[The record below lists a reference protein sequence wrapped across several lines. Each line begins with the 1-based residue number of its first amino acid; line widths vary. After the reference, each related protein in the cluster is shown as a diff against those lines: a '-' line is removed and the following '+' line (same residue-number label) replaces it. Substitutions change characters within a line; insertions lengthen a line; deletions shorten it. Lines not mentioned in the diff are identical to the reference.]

1 MAVPLLTRA
10 DVEEARRAIAPFLP
24 PTPLRRAFSVPGGQA
39 RLKLECWQPTGS
51 FKVRGALSA
60 MAALS
65 VAERARGVVA
75 ASAGNHALGVAHAI
89 QALGGG
95 IRGTLFVPET
105 APRAKVEKLR
115 TFPVTVVEGGATY
128 DDAAARAAEHAKRTG
143 AYEVHPYDDPRTA
156 AGQGTVAL
164 EILEQEPETG
174 TIVVPVG
181 GGGLIAGMAVAVK
194 AERPDVRIVA
204 VQPEA
209 SPSLRDSLAQG
220 RALLDYPARPT
231 LADGL
236 AGGIGVIVFAHRHLI
251 DEVVT
256 VAESEIEDAIVALVA
271 QDQVIAEGAGAVG
284 VAALRSGRL
293 QVKDGRP
300 AAVVITGA
308 NIDARVLGRLLGGH
322 QRDEW
327 LLGGH
332 QRDEWLLGGG

>member
-1 MAVPLLTRA
+1 MAAPLLTRE
-10 DVEEARRAIAPFLP
+10 DVEEARRAIAPFLS

-51 FKVRGALSA
+51 FKVRGALSV

-65 VAERARGVVA
+65 VAERQRGVVA

-95 IRGTLFVPET
+95 VHGTLFVPET
-105 APRAKVEKLR
+105 APRAKVDKLR
-115 TFPVTVVEGGATY
+115 TFRVTVVEGGATY
-128 DDAAARAAEHAKRTG
+128 EEAAARAQEHAVRTG
-143 AYEVHPYDDPRTA
+143 AYEVHAFQDSRTA

-174 TIVVPVG
+174 TLVVPVG
-181 GGGLIAGMAVAVK
+181 GGGLITGMAAAVK
-194 AERPDVRIVA
+194 EARPDVRIVA

-220 RALLDYPARPT
+220 RPLLDYPARPT
-231 LADGL
+231 LADGI
-236 AGGIGVIVFAHRHLI
+236 AGGIGEIVYRHRHLI

-284 VAALRSGRL
+284 VAALRSGRV

-300 AAVVITGA
+300 VAVVITGA

-322 QRDEW
+322 QR
-327 LLGGH
+327 G
-332 QRDEWLLGGG
+332 EWLLGGG